1 MVYTIS
7 RDIHMVSGGSP
18 TYNIPFAFRI
28 SIHQQTDVEQSP
40 FQQLLRAV
48 LNLVKRHEA
57 LRTVL
62 LGPPAG
68 LDGFSLKT
76 RKNLEIPWFIISVHI
91 ENCLGHSHLGRNAL
105 EGEMEASESCRL
117 SQRILDI
124 EDMDLPESMP
134 LRKTFL

>member
-28 SIHQQTDVEQSP
+28 NIHQQTDVEQSP

-62 LGPPAG
+62 LGPRAG

-76 RKNLEIPWFIISVHI
+76 WKNLEIPWFIISVHI
-91 ENCLGHSHLGRNAL
+91 ENCRFGAFPSWENLLGR
-105 EGEMEASESCRL
+105 
-117 SQRILDI
+117 
-124 EDMDLPESMP
+124 
-134 LRKTFL
+134 